1 MKNQIV
7 KDWMTQNPVTISA
20 KSTLPEAHNLMRE
33 KKVRRLPVLD
43 HDKLV
48 GIISL
53 TDVMEAKPSDA
64 TTLSIY
70 ELNYLLAKLTV
81 SKIMSK
87 SVMTVTPETTV
98 ADAARMMLD
107 YKIGGIP
114 VVDGEMLVGIITES
128 DIFRMVVQTYTD

>member
-128 DIFRMVVQTYTD
+128 DIFRMVVQTYTE

>member
-1 MKNQIV
+1 MKNQFV
-7 KDWMTQNPVTISA
+7 RDWMSKNPVTISP

-33 KKVRRLPVLD
+33 RKVRRLPVID

-81 SKIMSK
+81 SRIMTK
-87 SVMTVTPETTV
+87 NVMTVSPDTPI

-114 VVDGEMLVGIITES
+114 VMEDGKLVGIITES
-128 DIFRMVVQTYTD
+128 DIFRMVVQTYND

>member
-1 MKNQIV
+1 MKNQFV
-7 KDWMTQNPVTISA
+7 RDWMSKNPATISSKA
-20 KSTLPEAHNLMRE
+20 TLPEAHNLMRE
-33 KKVRRLPVLD
+33 RKVRRLPVID
-43 HDKLV
+43 HDKVV

-53 TDVMEAKPSDA
+53 TDVLEAKPSDA

-81 SKIMSK
+81 AKIMTK
-87 SVMTVTPETTV
+87 QVMTVSPDTSIG
-98 ADAARMMLD
+98 DAARMMLD

-114 VVDGEMLVGIITES
+114 VVDGDKLVGIITES

>member
-1 MKNQIV
+1 MKNQLV
-7 KDWMTQNPVTISA
+7 KDWMSKNPVTISS
-20 KSTLPEAHNLMRE
+20 KSTLPEAHTLMRD
-33 KKVRRLPVLD
+33 KNVRRLPVVD
-43 HDKLV
+43 QDKVV

-81 SKIMSK
+81 AKIMTK
-87 SVMTVTPETTV
+87 SVRSISPETPV
-98 ADAARMMLD
+98 ADAARLMLD

-114 VVDGEMLVGIITES
+114 VVENEKLVGIITES
-128 DIFRMVVQTYTD
+128 DIFRMVVQTYVD

>member
-1 MKNQIV
+1 MKNQFV

-20 KSTLPEAHNLMRE
+20 KSTLPEAHNVMRE